1 MPCRP
6 DLTRVKRPRPN
17 SLVADQRGAAA
28 LEYGILASII
38 AIVLI
43 TIFDR
48 LGSTLSTMFSRID
61 VSI

>member
-1 MPCRP
+1 MTRRPCRHNALVSRRKNLAA
-6 DLTRVKRPRPN
+6 DL
-17 SLVADQRGAAA
+17 RGAAA

-38 AIVLI
+38 AIILI

-48 LGSTLSTMFSRID
+48 LGSSLSTLFSRVD